1 MAGVGLTWIGYV
13 KDFDKT
19 LSPQMSDSVKVGIKG
34 LLTLYP
40 SITLALAAVTLLL
53 LYPLTE
59 AKLKNMLN
67 EMYERDATEIKS
79 G

>member
-1 MAGVGLTWIGYV
+1 M
-13 KDFDKT
+13 
-19 LSPQMSDSVKVGIKG
+19 
-34 LLTLYP
+34 
-40 SITLALAAVTLLL
+40 TLLL

-79 G
+79 GDLPEGAELEGIAPSEVLEAFEADLAAQHPSTHTSAGDPGAPKPPAAG